1 MPTDPAVQEFLDG
14 FEHPMKAEIQAI
26 RELIV
31 NCDPSITE
39 GIKWN
44 SMSFRTTEWFV
55 TLNKRAT
62 DRIEFVLHLGAK
74 VKADANTTT
83 IQDPKNMLKWLG
95 KDRAMMTILDRDD
108 LRAKEVSIRQVIIE
122 WIQHL

>member
-44 SMSFRTTEWFV
+44 SMSFRTTEWFA